1 MTFEAI
7 PTTTSKMQLPQY
19 ILVTLALALPLAS
32 AFGGKA
38 TFYEPN
44 SLGSCGQQLT
54 ADSGTVALSR
64 SHDGNCGRTVPVTSN
79 GRSVTAKVADACSG
93 CGTDGID
100 LTKSK
105 FLELGGN
112 VGTASLSVSWDFV

>member
-1 MTFEAI
+1 
-7 PTTTSKMQLPQY
+7 MQFPEC
-19 ILVTLALALPLAS
+19 ILATLALSLPLAS
-32 AFGGKA
+32 AFSGKA

-44 SLGSCGQQLT
+44 GLGSCGQQLT

-64 SHDGNCGRTVPVTSN
+64 SHDGNCGRTVRVNLN

-93 CGTDGID
+93 CVSDGID

-112 VGTASLSVSWDFV
+112 TGTASLSVSWDFV